1 MPYID
6 CFYVCE
12 DIAHRGPLNIK
23 KFDTLDTAVEV
34 YKSLPSATV
43 KALGVQNTAP
53 LPGSLDFVQCHNG
66 RDVLIQDYKNCS
78 GWDNPE
84 ISRMIHELRNHLI
97 LQEERSIR
105 FITPEYDDLFTLP
118 DGAKL
123 LLQYPDGSKKAIPCK
138 AYPDGHHFTLGNGSV
153 LHICQFAELC
163 RKNGI
168 TYAPAHPLSEDV
180 VNTYEIYQIPR
191 SSPCDYVFLNYE
203 HTKNRV
209 NTADYQLVYRGM
221 LGSRLTLDNIF
232 DLHNMP
238 DRPLPAGMRSVSVSD
253 IIILHQNGKDSA
265 HYVDSIGFFKLPDT
279 FCSSLKSQLKSP
291 PETPLFER

>member
-23 KFDTLDTAVEV
+23 KFDTLDTAIEV
-34 YKSLPSATV
+34 YKALPSGTV

-53 LPGSLDFVQCHNG
+53 LTGSLDFVQCHNG
-66 RDVLIQDYKNCS
+66 RDVFIQDYKHCT

-97 LQEERSIR
+97 LQEERNIR

-123 LLQYPDGSKKAIPCK
+123 LLQYPDGSKKTVPCK
-138 AYPDGHHFTLGNGSV
+138 AYPDGHHFTLGNGGV

-168 TYAPAHPLSEDV
+168 TYAPAHSLPEDV
-180 VNTYEIYQIPR
+180 VNTYEIYQIAR
-191 SSPCDYVFLNYE
+191 SSPCEYVFLNYE
-203 HTKNRV
+203 HSKDLLNA
-209 NTADYQLVYRGM
+209 ADYQLAYRGM

-232 DLHNMP
+232 DLHNRP
-238 DRPLPAGMRSVSVSD
+238 DRPLPTEMRSVSVSD
-253 IIILHQNGKDSA
+253 IIVLHQNGKDSA
-265 HYVDSIGFFKLPDT
+265 HYVDSIGFVKLPDT
-279 FCSSLKSQLKSP
+279 FCSALKSQQKTSP
-291 PETPLFER
+291 QKHISER

>member
-34 YKSLPSATV
+34 YKALPSGTV

-66 RDVLIQDYKNCS
+66 RDVLIQDYKHCT

-123 LLQYPDGSKKAIPCK
+123 LLQYPDGSPKLSPAR
-138 AYPDGHHFTLGNGSV
+138 
-153 LHICQFAELC
+153 HIRMA
-163 RKNGI
+163 
-168 TYAPAHPLSEDV
+168 
-180 VNTYEIYQIPR
+180 
-191 SSPCDYVFLNYE
+191 
-203 HTKNRV
+203 
-209 NTADYQLVYRGM
+209 
-221 LGSRLTLDNIF
+221 
-232 DLHNMP
+232 
-238 DRPLPAGMRSVSVSD
+238 
-253 IIILHQNGKDSA
+253 IILHWGTAAYCTSVSLQNFAAKTA
-265 HYVDSIGFFKLPDT
+265 
-279 FCSSLKSQLKSP
+279 SLTLQHI
-291 PETPLFER
+291 LFRKMW

>member
-34 YKSLPSATV
+34 YKALPFATV

-66 RDVLIQDYKNCS
+66 RDVFIQDYKHCT

-123 LLQYPDGSKKAIPCK
+123 LLQYPDGSTKTVPCK
-138 AYPDGHHFTLGNGSV
+138 AYPDGHHFTLGNGGV

-168 TYAPAHPLSEDV
+168 TYAPAHPLPTDV
-180 VNTYEIYQIPR
+180 VNTYEIYQIAR
-191 SSPCDYVFLNYE
+191 SSPCEYVFLNYE
-203 HTKNRV
+203 HSKDLLNA
-209 NTADYQLVYRGM
+209 ADYQLAYRGM

-232 DLHNMP
+232 DLHNRP
-238 DRPLPAGMRSVSVSD
+238 DRPIPAGMRSVSVSD

-265 HYVDSIGFFKLPDT
+265 HYVDSIGFVKLPDS
-279 FCSSLKSQLKSP
+279 FCTILTQKHRNDIQRSFLH
-291 PETPLFER
+291 R

>member
-23 KFDTLDTAVEV
+23 KFDTLDTAIEV
-34 YKSLPSATV
+34 YKALPSGTV

-53 LPGSLDFVQCHNG
+53 LTGSLDFVQCHNG
-66 RDVLIQDYKNCS
+66 RDVFIQDYKHCT

-84 ISRMIHELRNHLI
+84 ISLMIHELRNHLI
-97 LQEERSIR
+97 LQEERNIR

-123 LLQYPDGSKKAIPCK
+123 LLQYPDGSKKTVPCK
-138 AYPDGHHFTLGNGSV
+138 AYPDGHHFTLGNGGV

-168 TYAPAHPLSEDV
+168 TYAPAHPLPAEKREQLFLPGSGAQEF
-180 VNTYEIYQIPR
+180 Q
-191 SSPCDYVFLNYE
+191 PCFPPAGGFPL
-203 HTKNRV
+203 
-209 NTADYQLVYRGM
+209 
-221 LGSRLTLDNIF
+221 
-232 DLHNMP
+232 
-238 DRPLPAGMRSVSVSD
+238 LPAG
-253 IIILHQNGKDSA
+253 
-265 HYVDSIGFFKLPDT
+265 
-279 FCSSLKSQLKSP
+279 KSP
-291 PETPLFER
+291 VFWEGCPPGC

>member
-34 YKSLPSATV
+34 YKALSSAAV
-43 KALGVQNTAP
+43 KALGVQNTEP

-66 RDVLIQDYKNCS
+66 RDVFIQDYKHCT

-123 LLQYPDGSKKAIPCK
+123 LLQYPDGSTKTVPCK
-138 AYPDGHHFTLGNGSV
+138 AYPDGHHFTLGNGGV

-168 TYAPAHPLSEDV
+168 TYAPAHSLPKDV
-180 VNTYEIYQIPR
+180 VNTYEIYQIAR
-191 SSPCDYVFLNYE
+191 SSPCEYVFLNYE
-203 HTKNRV
+203 HSKGLLNA
-209 NTADYQLVYRGM
+209 ADYQLAYRGM

-232 DLHNMP
+232 DLHNRP
-238 DRPLPAGMRSVSVSD
+238 DRPLSTETRSVSVSD
-253 IIILHQNGKDSA
+253 IIVLHQNGKDSA
-265 HYVDSIGFFKLPDT
+265 HYVDSIGFVKLPDS
-279 FCSSLKSQLKSP
+279 FCTILTQKHRNDIQRSFLH
-291 PETPLFER
+291 R

>member
-1 MPYID
+1 MSYID

-12 DIAHRGPLNIK
+12 NIAHRGPLKIQ

-34 YKSLPSATV
+34 YKALPSDAV

-66 RDVLIQDYKNCS
+66 RDVFIQDYKHCS

-84 ISRMIHELRNHLI
+84 ITRMIRELRNHLI
-97 LQEERSIR
+97 LQEDRSIR

-123 LLQYPDGSKKAIPCK
+123 LLQYPDGSTKTVPCK
-138 AYPDGHHFTLGNGSV
+138 ACPDDHHFTLGNGGV

-168 TYAPAHPLSEDV
+168 TYAPAHSLPEDV
-180 VNTYEIYQIPR
+180 VNTYEIHQIAR
-191 SSPCDYVFLNYE
+191 SSPCEYVFLNYE
-203 HTKNRV
+203 YSKDLLNA
-209 NTADYQLVYRGM
+209 ADYQLAYRGM
-221 LGSRLTLDNIF
+221 LGSHLTLDNIF
-232 DLHNMP
+232 DLHNRP

-265 HYVDSIGFFKLPDT
+265 HYVDSIGFVKLPDT

-291 PETPLFER
+291 PEKLFPER

>member
-34 YKSLPSATV
+34 YKALPFATV

-66 RDVLIQDYKNCS
+66 RDVFIQDYKHCT

-123 LLQYPDGSKKAIPCK
+123 LLQYPDGSTKTVPCK

-168 TYAPAHPLSEDV
+168 TYAPAHSLPEDV
-180 VNTYEIYQIPR
+180 VNTYEIYQITR
-191 SSPCDYVFLNYE
+191 SSPCEYVFLNYE
-203 HTKNRV
+203 HSKDLLNV
-209 NTADYQLVYRGM
+209 ADYQLAYRGM
-221 LGSRLTLDNIF
+221 LGSHLTLDNIF
-232 DLHNMP
+232 DLHNRP

-265 HYVDSIGFFKLPDT
+265 HYVDSIGFVKLPDS
-279 FCSSLKSQLKSP
+279 FCTILTQKHRNDIQRSFLH
-291 PETPLFER
+291 R

>member
-23 KFDTLDTAVEV
+23 KFDTLDTAIEV
-34 YKSLPSATV
+34 YKALPSGTV

-53 LPGSLDFVQCHNG
+53 LTGSLDFVQCHNG
-66 RDVLIQDYKNCS
+66 RDVFIQDYKHCT

-84 ISRMIHELRNHLI
+84 ISRMIHELRNRLI
-97 LQEERSIR
+97 LQEERNIR

-123 LLQYPDGSKKAIPCK
+123 LLQYPDGSKKTVPCK
-138 AYPDGHHFTLGNGSV
+138 AYPDGHHFTLGNGGV

-168 TYAPAHPLSEDV
+168 TYAPAHSLPEDV
-180 VNTYEIYQIPR
+180 VNTYEIYQIAR
-191 SSPCDYVFLNYE
+191 SSPCEYVFLNYE
-203 HTKNRV
+203 HSKDLLNA
-209 NTADYQLVYRGM
+209 ADYQLAYRGM

-232 DLHNMP
+232 DLHNRP
-238 DRPLPAGMRSVSVSD
+238 DRPLPTEMRSVSVSD
-253 IIILHQNGKDSA
+253 IIVLHQNGKDSA
-265 HYVDSIGFFKLPDT
+265 HYVDSIGFVKLPDT
-279 FCSSLKSQLKSP
+279 FCSALKSQQKTSP
-291 PETPLFER
+291 QKHISER

>member
-34 YKSLPSATV
+34 YKALPSGTV

-53 LPGSLDFVQCHNG
+53 LTGSLDFVQCHND
-66 RDVLIQDYKNCS
+66 RDVFIQDYKHCT

-123 LLQYPDGSKKAIPCK
+123 LLQYPDGSKKTVPCK
-138 AYPDGHHFTLGNGSV
+138 AYPDGHHFTLGNGGV

-168 TYAPAHPLSEDV
+168 TYAPAHSLPEDV
-180 VNTYEIYQIPR
+180 VNTYEIYQIAR
-191 SSPCDYVFLNYE
+191 SSPCEYVFLNYE
-203 HTKNRV
+203 HSKDLLNA
-209 NTADYQLVYRGM
+209 ADYQLAYRGM

-232 DLHNMP
+232 DLHNRP
-238 DRPLPAGMRSVSVSD
+238 DRPLPTEMRSVSVSD
-253 IIILHQNGKDSA
+253 IIVLHQNGKDSA
-265 HYVDSIGFFKLPDT
+265 HYVDSIGFVKLPDT
-279 FCSSLKSQLKSP
+279 FCSALKSQQKTSP
-291 PETPLFER
+291 QKHISER

>member
-34 YKSLPSATV
+34 YKALPFATV

-66 RDVLIQDYKNCS
+66 RDVFIQDYKHCT

-97 LQEERSIR
+97 LQEERGIR

-123 LLQYPDGSKKAIPCK
+123 LLQYPDGSKKTIPCK

-168 TYAPAHPLSEDV
+168 TYAPAHPLPTDV
-180 VNTYEIYQIPR
+180 VNTYEIYQIAR
-191 SSPCDYVFLNYE
+191 SSPCEYVFLNYE
-203 HTKNRV
+203 HSKDLLNA
-209 NTADYQLVYRGM
+209 ADYQLAYRGM

-232 DLHNMP
+232 DLHNRP
-238 DRPLPAGMRSVSVSD
+238 DRPIPAGMRSVSVSD

-265 HYVDSIGFFKLPDT
+265 HYVDSIGFVKLPDS
-279 FCSSLKSQLKSP
+279 FCTILTQKHRNDIQRSFLH
-291 PETPLFER
+291 R